1 MKFHVINLGCKVNK
15 LESDQLTALFLAR
28 GAEISQ
34 LDDAD
39 LVVINTCTVT
49 GEADKKARKATRSA
63 LRHNAAAQVVVT
75 GCASALHPSEFSEID
90 ARVQV
95 IPKASLIDVLD
106 NRYFSAERAL
116 DAPACP
122 SSTPALARRVGEHF
136 RTRVSIKIQD
146 GCDHACTFCIVHVAR
161 GKARSRNAYDVID
174 EVLDYAQAGVRE
186 IVLTGINTGSYCY
199 EGITLARLLEKLL
212 DLTAHMHSAHQAP
225 LRFRLSSVEPQNIDD
240 ALIDVMAQHE
250 GRVCR
255 HLHLPMQS
263 GSTRIL
269 EAMERDYSIET
280 YLDLVAR
287 LRAKMPSIALSTDVI
302 VGFPGETDD
311 DFDATVHAIRTA
323 QFCKLHVFP
332 YSVRAGTPAACMP
345 HQVPEPL
352 KRLRASMLRALSDQ
366 LFEADFNARIGTK
379 ELVLVENDTALT
391 DSYHEIARPLHSNKG
406 DLIPIVLRE
415 QYNKVPKNSYV

>member
-15 LESDQLTALFLAR
+15 VESDQLTALFLTR
-28 GAEISQ
+28 GAELSA
-34 LDDAD
+34 LDEAD

-63 LRHNAAAQVVVT
+63 LRHNYFANVVVT

-90 ARVQV
+90 SRVQV
-95 IPKASLIDVLD
+95 IPKASLIKELD
-106 NRYFSAERAL
+106 GHYFSEEVKHDIL
-116 DAPACP
+116 DTGVSLPQRP
-122 SSTPALARRVGEHF
+122 QRVGEHF

-161 GKARSRNAYDVID
+161 GKATSRNAYDVID

-212 DLTAHMHSAHQAP
+212 ELTADIHSSDQAP

-240 ALIDVMAQHE
+240 ELIELMAQHK
-250 GRVCR
+250 GRICR

-287 LRAKMPSIALSTDVI
+287 LRSLMPSIALSTDVI
-302 VGFPGETDD
+302 VGFPGETDA
-311 DFDATVHAIRTA
+311 DFDATVHAIRAA

-332 YSVRAGTPAACMP
+332 YSVRSGTPAAHMP
-345 HQVPEPL
+345 NQVPEPL
-352 KRLRASMLRALSDQ
+352 KRMRASILRALSEE

-391 DSYHEIARPLHSNKG
+391 DSYHVIPRPLYSSKG

-415 QYNKVPKNSYV
+415 QYNKARNTL

>member
-15 LESDQLTALFLAR
+15 VESDQLTALFLTR
-28 GAEISQ
+28 GAELSA
-34 LDDAD
+34 LDEAD

-63 LRHNAAAQVVVT
+63 LRNNCFAHVVVT

-90 ARVQV
+90 SRVQV
-95 IPKASLIDVLD
+95 IPKASLIKELD
-106 NRYFSAERAL
+106 GHYFSEEVKHDIL
-116 DAPACP
+116 DTGVSLPQRP
-122 SSTPALARRVGEHF
+122 QRVGEHF

-161 GKARSRNAYDVID
+161 GKATSRNAYDVID

-212 DLTAHMHSAHQAP
+212 ELTADIHSSDQAP

-240 ALIDVMAQHE
+240 ELIELMAQHK
-250 GRVCR
+250 GRICR

-287 LRAKMPSIALSTDVI
+287 LRSLMPSIALSTDVI
-302 VGFPGETDD
+302 VGFPGETDA
-311 DFDATVHAIRTA
+311 DFDATVHAIRAA

-332 YSVRAGTPAACMP
+332 YSVRSGTPAAHMP
-345 HQVPEPL
+345 NQVPEPL
-352 KRLRASMLRALSDQ
+352 KRMRASILRALSEE

-391 DSYHEIARPLHSNKG
+391 DSYHEIPRPLYSSKG

-415 QYNKVPKNSYV
+415 QYNKARNTL

>member
-15 LESDQLTALFLAR
+15 VESDQLTALFLTR
-28 GAEISQ
+28 GAELSA
-34 LDDAD
+34 LDEAD

-63 LRHNAAAQVVVT
+63 LRHNCFAHVVVT
-75 GCASALHPSEFSEID
+75 GCASALHPSEFSDID
-90 ARVQV
+90 SRVQV
-95 IPKASLIDVLD
+95 IPKASLIKELD
-106 NRYFSAERAL
+106 GHYFSDEL
-116 DAPACP
+116 EHG
-122 SSTPALARRVGEHF
+122 TPDTGVSLPRRPQRVGEHF

-161 GKARSRNAYDVID
+161 GKATSRNAYDVID

-212 DLTAHMHSAHQAP
+212 ELTADIHSSDQAP

-240 ALIDVMAQHE
+240 ELIELMAQHK
-250 GRVCR
+250 GRICR

-287 LRAKMPSIALSTDVI
+287 LRSLMPSIALSTDVI
-302 VGFPGETDD
+302 VGFPGETDA
-311 DFDATVHAIRTA
+311 DFDATVHAIRAA

-332 YSVRAGTPAACMP
+332 YSVRSGTPAAHMP
-345 HQVPEPL
+345 NQVPEPL
-352 KRLRASMLRALSDQ
+352 KRMRASILRALSEE

-391 DSYHEIARPLHSNKG
+391 DSYHEIPRPLYSSKG

-415 QYNKVPKNSYV
+415 QYNKARNTL

>member
-15 LESDQLTALFLAR
+15 VESDQLTALFLTR
-28 GAEISQ
+28 GAELSA
-34 LDDAD
+34 LDEAD

-63 LRHNAAAQVVVT
+63 LRNNCFAHVVVT
-75 GCASALHPSEFSEID
+75 GCASALHPSEFSDID
-90 ARVQV
+90 LRVQV
-95 IPKASLIDVLD
+95 IPKASLIKELD
-106 NRYFSAERAL
+106 GHYFSDEL
-116 DAPACP
+116 KHG
-122 SSTPALARRVGEHF
+122 TPDTGVSLPRRPQRVGEHF

-161 GKARSRNAYDVID
+161 GKATSRNAYDVID

-212 DLTAHMHSAHQAP
+212 ELTADIHSSDQAP

-240 ALIDVMAQHE
+240 ELIELMAQHK
-250 GRVCR
+250 GRICR

-287 LRAKMPSIALSTDVI
+287 LRSLMPSIALSTDVI
-302 VGFPGETDD
+302 VGFPGETDA
-311 DFDATVHAIRTA
+311 DFDATVHAIRAA

-332 YSVRAGTPAACMP
+332 YSVRSGTPAAHMP
-345 HQVPEPL
+345 NQVPEPL
-352 KRLRASMLRALSDQ
+352 KRMRASILRALSEE

-391 DSYHEIARPLHSNKG
+391 DSYHEIPRPLYSSKG

-415 QYNKVPKNSYV
+415 QYNKARNTL

>member
-15 LESDQLTALFLAR
+15 VESDQLTALFLTR
-28 GAEISQ
+28 GAELSA
-34 LDDAD
+34 LDEAD

-63 LRHNAAAQVVVT
+63 LRHNGFAHVVVT

-90 ARVQV
+90 SRVQV
-95 IPKASLIDVLD
+95 IPKASLIKELD
-106 NRYFSAERAL
+106 SHYFSEEVKHA
-116 DAPACP
+116 
-122 SSTPALARRVGEHF
+122 TPDTGVSLSQRPQRVGEHF

-161 GKARSRNAYDVID
+161 GKATSRNAYDVID

-212 DLTAHMHSAHQAP
+212 ELTADIHSSDQAP

-240 ALIDVMAQHE
+240 DLIELMAQHK
-250 GRVCR
+250 GRICR

-287 LRAKMPSIALSTDVI
+287 LRSKMPSIALSTDVI
-302 VGFPGETDD
+302 VGFPGETDA
-311 DFDATVHAIRTA
+311 DFDATVHAIRAA

-332 YSVRAGTPAACMP
+332 YSVRSGTPAAHMP

-352 KRLRASMLRALSDQ
+352 KRMRASILRALSEE

-391 DSYHEIARPLHSNKG
+391 DSYHEIARPLYASKG

-415 QYNKVPKNSYV
+415 QYNKVRNTL

>member
-15 LESDQLTALFLAR
+15 VESDQLTALFLTR
-28 GAEISQ
+28 GAELSA
-34 LDDAD
+34 LDEAD

-63 LRHNAAAQVVVT
+63 LRNNCFAHVVVT
-75 GCASALHPSEFSEID
+75 GCASALHPSEFSDID
-90 ARVQV
+90 LRVQV
-95 IPKASLIDVLD
+95 IPKASLIKELD
-106 NRYFSAERAL
+106 GHYFSDEL
-116 DAPACP
+116 KHG
-122 SSTPALARRVGEHF
+122 TPDTGVSLPQRPQRVGEHF

-161 GKARSRNAYDVID
+161 GKATSRNAYDVID

-212 DLTAHMHSAHQAP
+212 ELTADIHSSDQAP

-240 ALIDVMAQHE
+240 ELIELMAQHK
-250 GRVCR
+250 GRICR

-287 LRAKMPSIALSTDVI
+287 LRSLMPSIALSTDVI
-302 VGFPGETDD
+302 VGFPGETDA
-311 DFDATVHAIRTA
+311 DFDATVHAIRAA

-332 YSVRAGTPAACMP
+332 YSVRSGTPAAHMP
-345 HQVPEPL
+345 NQVPEPL
-352 KRLRASMLRALSDQ
+352 KRMRASILRALSEE

-391 DSYHEIARPLHSNKG
+391 DSYHEIPRPLYSSKG

-415 QYNKVPKNSYV
+415 QYNKARNTL

>member
-15 LESDQLTALFLAR
+15 VESDQLTALFLTR
-28 GAEISQ
+28 GAELSA
-34 LDDAD
+34 LDEAD

-63 LRHNAAAQVVVT
+63 LRHNCFAHVVVT
-75 GCASALHPSEFSEID
+75 GCASALHPSEFSDID
-90 ARVQV
+90 SRVQV
-95 IPKASLIDVLD
+95 IPKASLIKELD
-106 NRYFSAERAL
+106 GHYFSDEL
-116 DAPACP
+116 EHG
-122 SSTPALARRVGEHF
+122 TPDTGVSLPRRPQRVGEHF

-161 GKARSRNAYDVID
+161 GKATSRNAYDVID

-212 DLTAHMHSAHQAP
+212 ELTADIHSSDQAP

-240 ALIDVMAQHE
+240 ELIELMAQHK
-250 GRVCR
+250 GRICR

-287 LRAKMPSIALSTDVI
+287 LRSLMPSIALSTDVI
-302 VGFPGETDD
+302 VGFPGETDA
-311 DFDATVHAIRTA
+311 DFDATVHAIRAA

-332 YSVRAGTPAACMP
+332 YSVRSGTPAAQMP

-352 KRLRASMLRALSDQ
+352 KRMRASILRALSEE

-391 DSYHEIARPLHSNKG
+391 DSYHEIPRPLYSSKG

-415 QYNKVPKNSYV
+415 QYNKARNTL